1 MVADGEKVF
10 ELGSANTGRTRDE
23 QGRAHAG
30 RGGTGEG
37 RGTADGLA
45 LEQIGATAGDEDA
58 ETIMLVGLK
67 GVLLPIELGCGHAGE
82 KGQAHAGDGAPPR
95 LAELGEEE
103 GLGYHEEVML
113 RTTGRQEN
121 RGPVGIIIPGRGCRF
136 RGHAFSLLVAGIPIG
151 SLPVSLARGC
161 FSQEKKRGAPS
172 DRLLDPLSPPSAQR
186 SLIGRAIT

>member
-1 MVADGEKVF
+1 MRWSPMGRKSLNSAPPTLVARV
-10 ELGSANTGRTRDE
+10 DE

-82 KGQAHAGDGAPPR
+82 KGQAHAGGGAPPR

-136 RGHAFSLLVAGIPIG
+136 RGHAFS
-151 SLPVSLARGC
+151 S
-161 FSQEKKRGAPS
+161 
-172 DRLLDPLSPPSAQR
+172 
-186 SLIGRAIT
+186 